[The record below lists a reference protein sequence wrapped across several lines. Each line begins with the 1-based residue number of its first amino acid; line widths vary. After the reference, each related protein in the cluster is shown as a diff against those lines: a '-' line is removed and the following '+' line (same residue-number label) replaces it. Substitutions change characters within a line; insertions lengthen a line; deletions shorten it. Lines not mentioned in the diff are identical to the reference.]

1 MQRKFLEDLGLEKE
15 VIDNIMS
22 ENGNDINKAKGDYE
36 DVKAQLETA
45 NTTIKERDKQL
56 KTLKDSVGDNEE
68 LQKQI
73 TELQATNKEA
83 ATKYANDLK
92 ELKLNNAIK
101 LAINNKVHNEDMAA
115 SLFDKSKLVLGDD
128 GKVIGIDEQLEN
140 IKKDNAFLF
149 KTGEVKTPYNPTGG
163 DGTPTNNPFAKDT
176 FNLTEQGKLFKEN
189 PAQARE
195 LASAAGIK
203 L

>member
-1 MQRKFLEDLGLEKE
+1 MNMKRKFLEDLGLEKDI
-15 VIDNIMS
+15 VDQIMQA
-22 ENGNDINKAKGDYE
+22 NGNDINKAKGDYE

-101 LAINNKVHNEDMAA
+101 LAINDKVHNEDMAA
-115 SLFDKSKLVLGDD
+115 
-128 GKVIGIDEQLEN
+128 
-140 IKKDNAFLF
+140 
-149 KTGEVKTPYNPTGG
+149 
-163 DGTPTNNPFAKDT
+163 
-176 FNLTEQGKLFKEN
+176 
-189 PAQARE
+189 
-195 LASAAGIK
+195 
-203 L
+203 

>member
-15 VIDNIMS
+15 VIDKIMS

-73 TELQATNKEA
+73 TELQATNKES

-101 LAINNKVHNEDMAA
+101 LAINDKVHNEDMAA
-115 SLFDKSKLVLGDD
+115 SLFDKSKLILSDD
-128 GKVIGIDEQLEN
+128 GNVIGIEEQLEN

-149 KTGEVKTPYNPTGG
+149 KTGKVETSYNPTGG
-163 DGTPTNNPFAKDT
+163 ESNKKMSI
-176 FNLTEQGKLFKEN
+176 TEAMKYANEHPDVDINTL
-189 PAQARE
+189 
-195 LASAAGIK
+195 I
-203 L
+203 